1 MPGMKRLVVPCLL
14 AWVSVLG
21 GCGGTPVV
29 IDDEPE
35 CVAGRIFARPA
46 EGGSCQRYNWSCDVP
61 EDSVLCCG
69 GLAFGG
75 CPASKSCEDDPLDAC
90 ESGQT
95 SDCPG
100 ICQ

>member
-1 MPGMKRLVVPCLL
+1 MKRFVLPCLW
-14 AWVSVLG
+14 AWMSVLG
-21 GCGGTPVV
+21 GCGQPPVP
-29 IDDEPE
+29 DDEPI
-35 CVAGRIFARPA
+35 CVEGRFFARPVA
-46 EGGSCQRYNWSCDVP
+46 GGSCQRYQWSCDVP
-61 EDSVLCCG
+61 EDAVLCCG

-75 CPASKSCEDDPLDAC
+75 CPASLSCEDDPLDAC